1 MKSVSEKNIPFTD
14 DVPYQG
20 NKITFHE
27 SLEKGQAPKMDL
39 TDDSSGEEMSE
50 NQSVSQK
57 ACAFFKKYF
66 LEGQEIDE
74 KHAINKDDPN
84 ANYTWIERNRQ
95 IVALAVPFVIV
106 QVIWWSLMIT
116 QDWFHYYNEPFGD
129 YSKPRYWI
137 AVTMIFGSM
146 VAGSTAEGGG
156 AVAFP
161 VMTLALGIDPAV
173 ARDFSFMIQ
182 SVGMTSAA
190 FTILFMKVKVD
201 MNVIKVVTFSGIFGT
216 IFGLEIIAPEL
227 TPAYSKM
234 YFVCIW
240 CSFAVGLYILN
251 MSHGRHV
258 YDRIPH
264 MKGGEVW
271 RFNDYINFNW
281 KRFALVAAGFIGGM
295 CSAISGSGIDICTFS
310 VLTLL
315 FRVDEKV
322 ATPTSVVIMGIN
334 TVVGFAYRE
343 LAQGGVEQ
351 EGWYSLACA
360 APVVVVGA
368 PMGSYIGSHFHRLTL
383 ACMIYVLSVFKMIG
397 ALVVVRPWSFEN
409 TDTPLH
415 LCLTSSAIFI
425 FGMAFFHALAKLG
438 LKLMENIDRI
448 PAVLRSPSSM
458 LDLTEAGFRNTPP
471 NGSSNSSDAGLPL
484 EDGSMAIK

>member
-1 MKSVSEKNIPFTD
+1 
-14 DVPYQG
+14 
-20 NKITFHE
+20 
-27 SLEKGQAPKMDL
+27 
-39 TDDSSGEEMSE
+39 
-50 NQSVSQK
+50 
-57 ACAFFKKYF
+57 
-66 LEGQEIDE
+66 
-74 KHAINKDDPN
+74 
-84 ANYTWIERNRQ
+84 
-95 IVALAVPFVIV
+95 
-106 QVIWWSLMIT
+106 
-116 QDWFHYYNEPFGD
+116 
-129 YSKPRYWI
+129 
-137 AVTMIFGSM
+137 
-146 VAGSTAEGGG
+146 
-156 AVAFP
+156 
-161 VMTLALGIDPAV
+161 
-173 ARDFSFMIQ
+173 
-182 SVGMTSAA
+182 
-190 FTILFMKVKVD
+190 
-201 MNVIKVVTFSGIFGT
+201 
-216 IFGLEIIAPEL
+216 
-227 TPAYSKM
+227 
-234 YFVCIW
+234 
-240 CSFAVGLYILN
+240 

-397 ALVVVRPWSFEN
+397 ALVVV
-409 TDTPLH
+409 
-415 LCLTSSAIFI
+415 
-425 FGMAFFHALAKLG
+425 
-438 LKLMENIDRI
+438 DR
-448 PAVLRSPSSM
+448 LQQ
-458 LDLTEAGFRNTPP
+458 F
-471 NGSSNSSDAGLPL
+471 
-484 EDGSMAIK
+484 